1 MKRSQINAAMQE
13 AVAFL
18 EQRRFHLPPFAYWT
32 PKDWQAKGAEVAE
45 IVENQ
50 LGWDV
55 TDFGLGDFERSG
67 LLLFTLRN
75 GSVENLQAG
84 RGKLYAEKIMIV
96 REGQVTPLHFHWQK
110 TEDII
115 NRGGGNLLI
124 RLYNASPDGAELL
137 DTDVAV
143 EADGVRRV
151 VEAGEVVTLG
161 PGESITLETRVYHSL
176 WGEPGKG
183 TVLAGEVSLINDDR
197 TDNRFYEPLGRFPP
211 IEEDEPPLHLLVTDY
226 ARYYRR
232 QE

>member
-1 MKRSQINAAMQE
+1 MKRSQINTILQE
-13 AVAFL
+13 AIAFL
-18 EQRRFHLPPFAYWT
+18 AQHQFFLPPFAFWT
-32 PKDWQAKGAEVAE
+32 PEDWQAKGAEVAE
-45 IVENQ
+45 IVEGR

-124 RLYNASPDGAELL
+124 RLYNASADGAELL

-143 EADGVRRV
+143 QTDGVRRV
-151 VEAGEVVTLG
+151 VEAGGTVALR
-161 PGESITLETRVYHSL
+161 PGESITLETGLYHSF
-176 WGEPGKG
+176 WAEPGKG
-183 TVLAGEVSLINDDR
+183 TVLAGEVSVVNDDR
-197 TDNRFYEPLGRFPP
+197 TDNRFYEPLGRFPA
-211 IEEDEPPLHLLVTDY
+211 IEEDEPPLYLLVTDY
-226 ARYYRR
+226 PDYAPLI
-232 QE
+232 